1 MRAAGIGK
9 LLGDDLFMK
18 FIIKTALAALG
29 FAAAVTAALP
39 GTAVAAGDGFSKKEL
54 AKMGVFLSNFSE
66 CSVKGTRD
74 DIINNEIMWFGI
86 CHDFINNDK
95 IVSMRDRCGDREV
108 SAAHVG
114 PERIIRN
121 AKTYLNAD
129 LSEKDLK
136 SELDNFMKVIY
147 DGHTVCTDAF
157 TQDFS
162 EIEVTSAVKQ
172 KDGSIKVTGLEYHDE
187 EKSEESASRVSA
199 VIRPH
204 TANGKKTWYLVS
216 LDIGD

>member
-1 MRAAGIGK
+1 M
-9 LLGDDLFMK
+9 FMK
-18 FIIKTALAALG
+18 FSIKTALAALG

-66 CSVKGTRD
+66 CSVKGTRE

-95 IVSMRDRCGDREV
+95 IVSMRDYCGDNKNT
-108 SAAHVG
+108 SGHVA

-129 LSEKDLK
+129 LSVKDLK

-147 DGHTVCTDAF
+147 DGHTVCVNAF
-157 TQDFS
+157 TQDYS
-162 EIEVTSAVKQ
+162 EIAVKSAVKQ
-172 KDGSIKVTGLEYHDE
+172 PDGSIKVTGLEYHDE
-187 EKSEESASRVSA
+187 DVNPEERASKVSA

-204 TANGKKTWYLVS
+204 TVNDKKTWYLVS